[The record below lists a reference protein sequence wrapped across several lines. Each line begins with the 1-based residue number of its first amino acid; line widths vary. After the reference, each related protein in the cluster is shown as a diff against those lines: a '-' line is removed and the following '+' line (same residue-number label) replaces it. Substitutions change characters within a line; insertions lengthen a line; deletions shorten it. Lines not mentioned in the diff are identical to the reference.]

1 MFYSQAFLG
10 NVAIILF
17 SITLGLQILLVSING
32 NLTFLVKF
40 INFSSYHLNGFDCKL
55 ESVHNF
61 SNFILRAEDLE
72 LLKYGLKHP
81 IHSLQVN
88 KTYILTTFDFIHH
101 EMNRDVR
108 DEKQSGEVKTKIS
121 YLAHWCVKCVN
132 YHKLTLH
139 VLKKH

>member
-72 LLKYGLKHP
+72 LLKYSLKHP

-88 KTYILTTFDFIHH
+88 KTYFDNVWFYSP
-101 EMNRDVR
+101 R
-108 DEKQSGEVKTKIS
+108 DEQRCERWKTVWWSKDKN
-121 YLAHWCVKCVN
+121 LLLGPLVCKVC
-132 YHKLTLH
+132 KLS
-139 VLKKH
+139 

>member
-1 MFYSQAFLG
+1 MQNIFYSQAFWG
-10 NVAIILF
+10 NVATILL
-17 SITLGLQILLVSING
+17 SIMLGLQILLVSING

-40 INFSSYHLNGFDCKL
+40 INFSSYHLNGFDCKF
-55 ESVHNF
+55 ESVHSF
-61 SNFILRAEDLE
+61 SNFILRTEDLE

-81 IHSLQVN
+81 MHSLQVN

-108 DEKQSGEVKTKIS
+108 DEVMTKIS

-132 YHKLTLH
+132 YHKPTF
-139 VLKKH
+139 VCP